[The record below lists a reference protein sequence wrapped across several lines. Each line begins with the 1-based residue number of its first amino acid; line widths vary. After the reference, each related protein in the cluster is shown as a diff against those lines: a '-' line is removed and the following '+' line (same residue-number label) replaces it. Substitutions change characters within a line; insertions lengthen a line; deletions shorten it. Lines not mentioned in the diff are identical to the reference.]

1 MWLRSEQ
8 LAHLRHGDASGFT
21 SPCSPVDQSVRWE
34 SSVSLHHPVAVP
46 GKSFIRRFLKRSNN
60 VCEQQNV
67 QNFRNVQFA
76 LNLYAVGATKASN
89 TALSGI
95 LSPTI
100 WSYVCVCTW
109 SLSGSWLFATP
120 WAVAQQAPLRGIFQ
134 GRILEQVVISFSRRP
149 SQPRDQAC
157 VSCTGRW
164 ITIVP
169 PGKLKLHEHKT
180 IHCSIAHNRKTQEI
194 NTHTQKS
201 GWINKGR
208 SLWTDIKWFLRQC
221 FKKAK
226 YKRGSNMFNFQ
237 VRKKE
242 T

>member
-1 MWLRSEQ
+1 MYKTSEM
-8 LAHLRHGDASGFT
+8 F
-21 SPCSPVDQSVRWE
+21 
-34 SSVSLHHPVAVP
+34 SLLWTYMLLV
-46 GKSFIRRFLKRSNN
+46 
-60 VCEQQNV
+60 QQKP
-67 QNFRNVQFA
+67 A
-76 LNLYAVGATKASN
+76 
-89 TALSGI
+89 I
-95 LSPTI
+95 LHFQE
-100 WSYVCVCTW
+100 YYLQQYEVCTW

-164 ITIVP
+164 ITTVP